1 MFKRLFL
8 LSAITLT
15 ALASANTA
23 AAADRHVKVINKTKT
38 AILSFYASRTS
49 SNDWEE
55 DILGEDVIM
64 PGKSMVINIDDG
76 SGACKYDF
84 KGEFE
89 DGEEVVK
96 ANVDVCKIGE
106 FAFTE

>member
-1 MFKRLFL
+1 MFKRFFL

-15 ALASANTA
+15 ALAGANTA

-38 AILSFYASRTS
+38 TILSFYASRTS